1 MPKIKTF
8 GKIFVAIA
16 VGLAVL
22 ASLYILFTPLDVQI
36 LTATG
41 DSGGSEIAHEATIRQ
56 SWYQVQGPWGIIVL
70 LIVSGLYSW
79 GYYLARKGVYLW
91 LGVLSLGLLSLS
103 YLAGFSIGVL
113 YFPAALVLL
122 LGTGLLI
129 FSRYRQEDRK
139 DAST

>member
-1 MPKIKTF
+1 MCIR
-8 GKIFVAIA
+8 
-16 VGLAVL
+16 
-22 ASLYILFTPLDVQI
+22 
-36 LTATG
+36 
-41 DSGGSEIAHEATIRQ
+41 DS
-56 SWYQVQGPWGIIVL
+56 

-79 GYYLARKGVYLW
+79 GYYLARKGVYAW

-113 YFPAALVLL
+113 YFPAAVVLL

-139 DAST
+139 DATT